1 VEGQE
6 AEGLLLLEALVVQQ
20 ERVEEMAVTVDG
32 IQ

>member
-6 AEGLLLLEALVVQQ
+6 AKGLVLLEALVVQLQ
-20 ERVEEMAVTVDG
+20 RVEEMAVTVDG

>member
-6 AEGLLLLEALVVQQ
+6 AKGLFLLEVLVVQL